1 MKNNKKPNSKTIATN
16 RRAKFDYFLEDEIE
30 AGLALV
36 GSEVK
41 SLRDSRASLAQ
52 SFISIDKR
60 GEAWLEGS
68 TIAGY
73 SFANSFKHDSARKRK
88 LLLHKRQL
96 EKLSQKL
103 SVKGYTLVPLRL
115 YFNDEGI
122 VKLAFAPGKGK
133 KEFDKRRVI
142 REEEDKREAQRAMRL
157 KNLKRTVRA

>member
-1 MKNNKKPNSKTIATN
+1 MKNNEKTNSKTIATN

-30 AGLALV
+30 AGLVLV

-122 VKLAFAPGKGK
+122 VKLAFAPGQGK

>member
-88 LLLHKRQL
+88 LLLHKKQL

-133 KEFDKRRVI
+133 KEFDKRHVI

>member
-1 MKNNKKPNSKTIATN
+1 MKNKSKPDTKTIATN
-16 RRAKFDYFLEDEIE
+16 RRAKFDYFLEGEEE

-68 TIAGY
+68 NIAGY
-73 SFANSFKHDSARKRK
+73 GFASSFKHDALRKRK
-88 LLLHKRQL
+88 LLLHKKQL
-96 EKLSQKL
+96 EKLSQSL

-115 YFNDEGI
+115 YFNGKGL
-122 VKLAFAPGKGK
+122 VKLSFALGKGK
-133 KEFDKRRVI
+133 KEYDKRRAI
-142 REEEDKREAQRAMRL
+142 REEEDRKEAQRAMRL
-157 KNLKRTVRA
+157 KNLKRTFRA